1 MKFIFRGLEYFMST
15 ISILRLMGH
24 IKYAFVKFD
33 ILKITKHPEDGT
45 IKIRWRIKGISGMKV
60 FLKFWKFRLWNL
72 EQVIKE
78 NVESYV
84 NYSLYNL
91 ITKSTKKFKVK
102 HLF

>member
-1 MKFIFRGLEYFMST
+1 MLPVFRGLEYFMST

-24 IKYAFVKFD
+24 LKYAFVKFD

-45 IKIRWRIKGISGMKV
+45 IKLRWRIKGISGFKV
-60 FLKFWKFRLWNL
+60 FTKFWKFSLWNL

-84 NYSLYNL
+84 NYSLSNYI
-91 ITKSTKKFKVK
+91 ITFISYK
-102 HLF
+102 L

>member
-1 MKFIFRGLEYFMST
+1 MST
-15 ISILRLMGH
+15 ISILRLLGH

-45 IKIRWRIKGISGMKV
+45 VKVRWRIKGISGMRIV
-60 FLKFWKFRLWNL
+60 MRLWKFNFWNL

-84 NYSLYNL
+84 IFYCIKLY
-91 ITKSTKKFKVK
+91 IIEIII
-102 HLF
+102 

>member
-1 MKFIFRGLEYFMST
+1 LFRGLEYFMST

-45 IKIRWRIKGISGMKV
+45 VKVRWRIKGISGMKIIMK
-60 FLKFWKFRLWNL
+60 LWKFNFWNL

-84 NYSLYNL
+84 ILYCIKLYNRNKY
-91 ITKSTKKFKVK
+91 INIKFI
-102 HLF
+102 

>member
-1 MKFIFRGLEYFMST
+1 MRSVHRGLEYFMTT
-15 ISILRLMGH
+15 ISLLRLMGH

-45 IKIRWRIKGISGMKV
+45 IKVRWRIKGISGMKV
-60 FLKFWKFRLWNL
+60 FMKFWKFRLWNL

-84 NYSLYNL
+84 NSSLSQTAQLHVL
-91 ITKSTKKFKVK
+91 II
-102 HLF
+102 L

>member
-1 MKFIFRGLEYFMST
+1 MNLIFRGLEYFMST

-24 IKYAFVKFD
+24 LKYAFVKFD

-60 FLKFWKFRLWNL
+60 FLKFWKFKLWNL

-84 NYSLYNL
+84 NYSLSNCM
-91 ITKSTKKFKVK
+91 IISTNKFI
-102 HLF
+102 

>member
-1 MKFIFRGLEYFMST
+1 MNLIFRGLEYFMST

-24 IKYAFVKFD
+24 LKYAFVKFD

-60 FLKFWKFRLWNL
+60 FFKFWKFKLWNL

-84 NYSLYNL
+84 NYSLSNCM
-91 ITKSTKKFKVK
+91 ITSTNKFI
-102 HLF
+102 

>member
-1 MKFIFRGLEYFMST
+1 
-15 ISILRLMGH
+15 MGH

-45 IKIRWRIKGISGMKV
+45 IKVRWRIKGISGIKV
-60 FLKFWKFRLWNL
+60 FMKFWKFRLWNL

-84 NYSLYNL
+84 NYSLSNCIITYINKL
-91 ITKSTKKFKVK
+91 I
-102 HLF
+102 H